1 MQHRQHTQDKIPQP
15 PSQSQEVC
23 VKAVF
28 CPQLCIISIQKN
40 LLKIL
45 ERIKGQKLEDKQSTE

>member
-15 PSQSQEVC
+15 SSRSQEVC

-28 CPQLCIISIQKN
+28 CPQLCIISIQKK

>member
-1 MQHRQHTQDKIPQP
+1 MQHRQHTQDKIPH
-15 PSQSQEVC
+15 PSSPSQEVC

-28 CPQLCIISIQKN
+28 CPQLCIISIQN
-40 LLKIL
+40 ELLKIL